1 MSRVI
6 YLDYNATSPVLP
18 EVKEAMIPYFCEKYG
33 NPSSLHRLG
42 RDAKRAVE
50 EARESVAK
58 LLGAEPSEIIFT
70 SGGSESDNLAIKGY
84 VESLS
89 EKKNIHIITSA
100 VEHHAVINTMG
111 HLEDKGLDVSYVGV
125 DEKGRLD
132 IGELTEEITEDT
144 KIVSIMYANNETGTI
159 FDIPKIVEAV
169 RKNGGNQIVF
179 HTDAVQAAGKIPLDV
194 KKQDIDMLSISG
206 HKIGAPKGIG
216 ALYIRKGF
224 MPRPQIHGGHHE
236 SNLRAGTE
244 NVPGIIG
251 LGAAARV
258 AMDHMAQNAEK
269 LKNLRDK
276 LEDGIIKT
284 VDHVYINGD
293 KDNRLPN
300 TSNMS
305 FEYIE
310 GEGLLL
316 NLDMEGIFVSSGS
329 ACTSNDFTI
338 SHVLSAMDVDK
349 MLGQGSVR
357 FSLGDQTQEDD
368 IDYVIEK
375 IVPIVSRLRKI
386 SPLYPRSS

>member
-1 MSRVI
+1 MSRMV
-6 YLDYNATSPVLP
+6 YLDYNATSPILP
-18 EVKEAMIPYFCEKYG
+18 EVKEAMMPFFCERYG

-42 RDAKRAVE
+42 RDARGAVE

-84 VESLS
+84 VESLI
-89 EKKNIHIITSA
+89 EKKNIHIITSE
-100 VEHHAVINTMG
+100 VEHHAVINTVSY
-111 HLEDKGLDVSYVGV
+111 LEEKGLDVSYIGV
-125 DEKGRLD
+125 DKKGRLD
-132 IGELTEEITEDT
+132 IGELTESITEDT

-159 FDIPKIVEAV
+159 FDVPKIVEV
-169 RKNGGNQIVF
+169 IRKNGCDEIVF

-194 KKQDIDMLSISG
+194 KGKGIDMLSISG

-216 ALYIRKGF
+216 ALYVRKGLR
-224 MPRPQIHGGHHE
+224 PKPQIHGGHHE

-244 NVPGIIG
+244 NVPGIVG
-251 LGAAARV
+251 LGAAAKV
-258 AMDHMAQNAEK
+258 AMAHMVKNAKK
-269 LKNLRDK
+269 LKSLRDR
-276 LEDGIIKT
+276 LEDGITKR
-284 VDHVYINGD
+284 VKNVYINGD
-293 KDNRLPN
+293 RDNRLPN

-305 FEYIE
+305 FKYIE

-316 NLDMEGIFVSSGS
+316 NLDMEGIFLSSGS

-338 SHVLSAMDVDK
+338 SHVLSAMGVDR

-357 FSLGDQTQEDD
+357 FSLGDNTQEDD

-375 IVPIVSRLRKI
+375 IGPIVSRLREI

>member
-1 MSRVI
+1 MSRVV

-18 EVKEAMIPYFCEKYG
+18 EVKEAMMPYFCERYG
-33 NPSSLHRLG
+33 NPSSLHTLG

-58 LLGAEPSEIIFT
+58 LLGAESSEIIFT

-89 EKKNIHIITSA
+89 EMKNIHIITSA
-100 VEHHAVINTMG
+100 VEHHAVINTVSY
-111 HLEDKGLDVSYVGV
+111 LEEKGLDVSYVGV

-132 IGELTEEITEDT
+132 IGELAEEITEDT

-159 FDIPKIVEAV
+159 FDIPKVASAI
-169 RKNGGNQIVF
+169 RKNGTDEIVF

-194 KKQDIDMLSISG
+194 KRDSIDMLSISG

-216 ALYIRKGF
+216 ALYVRKGLV
-224 MPRPQIHGGHHE
+224 PKPQIHGGHHE

-244 NVPGIIG
+244 NVPGIVG
-251 LGAAARV
+251 LGEAARV
-258 AMDHMAQNAEK
+258 AISHMEK
-269 LKNLRDK
+269 NSERLKLLRDR
-276 LEDGIIKT
+276 LEDGITKR
-284 VDHVYINGD
+284 VGHVYINGD
-293 KDNRLPN
+293 IDNRLPN

-338 SHVLSAMDVDK
+338 SHVLSAMGVDR

-357 FSLGDQTQEDD
+357 FSLGDGTKEDD

-375 IVPIVSRLRKI
+375 IVPIVSRLREI